1 MMVPMMIMV
10 VVVMF
15 MIPVM
20 IVVMMLVILIVVM
33 VVMFMIPVMVMVMM
47 VFMIL
52 IMVMVVMVMIL
63 IMVMVVVFMILI
75 MVMVVMLMIMNIL
88 GFFLFP
94 LHFNHHMRSR
104 ESALYSRFLF
114 HRNTRDQG
122 VHFFKKGLFLFIG
135 KKFQE
140 CSREHIASS
149 THSAF
154 NVQCLHVDCLRFSV
168 CLLL

>member
-10 VVVMF
+10 VVMMVLVILIMVM
-15 MIPVM
+15 
-20 IVVMMLVILIVVM
+20 VMMVFMILIVVM
-33 VVMFMIPVMVMVMM
+33 VMMVFMILIVVMVMM

-52 IMVMVVMVMIL
+52 IMVMM
-63 IMVMVVVFMILI
+63 
-75 MVMVVMLMIMNIL
+75 VMLMIMNIL

-94 LHFNHHMRSR
+94 LHFDHHMRSR
-104 ESALYSRFLF
+104 DSALYSRFLF

-122 VHFFKKGLFLFIG
+122 VHFLKKGLFLFIG

>member
-1 MMVPMMIMV
+1 MMVPMMVMV

-20 IVVMMLVILIVVM
+20 IVVMMLVILIVIVVM
-33 VVMFMIPVMVMVMM
+33 VLVILIMVMVMMVFMILIVVMVMM

-52 IMVMVVMVMIL
+52 IMVMM
-63 IMVMVVVFMILI
+63 
-75 MVMVVMLMIMNIL
+75 VMLMIMNIL

-94 LHFNHHMRSR
+94 LHFDHHMRSR
-104 ESALYSRFLF
+104 DSALYSRFLF

-135 KKFQE
+135 KKFQK

>member
-10 VVVMF
+10 VMMVF
-15 MIPVM
+15 MILIMV
-20 IVVMMLVILIVVM
+20 VVMMVLVILIMVM
-33 VVMFMIPVMVMVMM
+33 VMMVFMILIVVMVMM

-52 IMVMVVMVMIL
+52 IMVMM
-63 IMVMVVVFMILI
+63 
-75 MVMVVMLMIMNIL
+75 VMLMIMNIL

-94 LHFNHHMRSR
+94 LHFDHHMRSR
-104 ESALYSRFLF
+104 DSALYSRFLF

>member
-20 IVVMMLVILIVVM
+20 VVMMVL
-33 VVMFMIPVMVMVMM
+33 
-47 VFMIL
+47 
-52 IMVMVVMVMIL
+52 MIL
-63 IMVMVVVFMILI
+63 IMVMVVVFMIPAMVVMMVFMILIMVVMMVLMILI
-75 MVMVVMLMIMNIL
+75 MVMMVMLMIMNIL

-94 LHFNHHMRSR
+94 LHFDHHMRSR
-104 ESALYSRFLF
+104 DSALYSRFLF

>member
-1 MMVPMMIMV
+1 MMVLVILIMV

-20 IVVMMLVILIVVM
+20 IVMMVLVILIM
-33 VVMFMIPVMVMVMM
+33 VVVMM

-52 IMVMVVMVMIL
+52 IVVMVM
-63 IMVMVVVFMILI
+63 MVMIFI

-94 LHFNHHMRSR
+94 LHFDHHMRSR
-104 ESALYSRFLF
+104 DSALYSRFLF

-122 VHFFKKGLFLFIG
+122 VHFLKKGLFLFIG

>member
-33 VVMFMIPVMVMVMM
+33 VMM

-52 IMVMVVMVMIL
+52 IMVVVVMMLMIL
-63 IMVMVVVFMILI
+63 LMVMM
-75 MVMVVMLMIMNIL
+75 VMLMIMNIL

-94 LHFNHHMRSR
+94 LHFDHHMRSR
-104 ESALYSRFLF
+104 DSALYSRFLF

-122 VHFFKKGLFLFIG
+122 VHFFKKSLFLFIG
-135 KKFQE
+135 KKFQK

>member
-1 MMVPMMIMV
+1 M
-10 VVVMF
+10 
-15 MIPVM
+15 
-20 IVVMMLVILIVVM
+20 ILIVVM
-33 VVMFMIPVMVMVMM
+33 VMMVFMILIVVMVMM

-52 IMVMVVMVMIL
+52 IMVMM
-63 IMVMVVVFMILI
+63 
-75 MVMVVMLMIMNIL
+75 VMLMIMNIL

-94 LHFNHHMRSR
+94 LHFDHHMRSR
-104 ESALYSRFLF
+104 DSALYSRFLF

>member
-20 IVVMMLVILIVVM
+20 VVMMVLMIVIMVM
-33 VVMFMIPVMVMVMM
+33 VVVFMIPAMVVMM

-52 IMVMVVMVMIL
+52 IMVVMMVLMIL
-63 IMVMVVVFMILI
+63 IMVM
-75 MVMVVMLMIMNIL
+75 MVMIMIMNIL

-94 LHFNHHMRSR
+94 LHFDHHMRSR
-104 ESALYSRFLF
+104 DSALYSRFLF

-122 VHFFKKGLFLFIG
+122 VHFLKKGLFLFIG

>member
-1 MMVPMMIMV
+1 M
-10 VVVMF
+10 
-15 MIPVM
+15 
-20 IVVMMLVILIVVM
+20 
-33 VVMFMIPVMVMVMM
+33 
-47 VFMIL
+47 
-52 IMVMVVMVMIL
+52 
-63 IMVMVVVFMILI
+63 
-75 MVMVVMLMIMNIL
+75 VMLMIMNIL

-94 LHFNHHMRSR
+94 LHFDHHMRSR
-104 ESALYSRFLF
+104 DSALYSRFLF

>member
-20 IVVMMLVILIVVM
+20 VVMMVL
-33 VVMFMIPVMVMVMM
+33 
-47 VFMIL
+47 MIL
-52 IMVMVVMVMIL
+52 IMVMVVVFMIPAMVVMMVFMIL

-75 MVMVVMLMIMNIL
+75 MVMMVMLMIMNIL

-94 LHFNHHMRSR
+94 LHFDHHMRSR
-104 ESALYSRFLF
+104 DSALYSRFLF

>member
-20 IVVMMLVILIVVM
+20 IVVMMLVILIM
-33 VVMFMIPVMVMVMM
+33 VVVMM
-47 VFMIL
+47 VL
-52 IMVMVVMVMIL
+52 VIL

-75 MVMVVMLMIMNIL
+75 MVMMVMLMIMNIL

-94 LHFNHHMRSR
+94 LHFDHHMRSR
-104 ESALYSRFLF
+104 DSALYSRFLF

-122 VHFFKKGLFLFIG
+122 VHFLKKGLFLFIG

>member
-10 VVVMF
+10 VVMMVLVILIMVM
-15 MIPVM
+15 
-20 IVVMMLVILIVVM
+20 VMMVFMILIVVM
-33 VVMFMIPVMVMVMM
+33 VMMVFMILIMVMVMM

-52 IMVMVVMVMIL
+52 IMVMM
-63 IMVMVVVFMILI
+63 
-75 MVMVVMLMIMNIL
+75 VMLMIMNIL

-94 LHFNHHMRSR
+94 LHFDHHMRSR
-104 ESALYSRFLF
+104 DSALYSRFLF

-122 VHFFKKGLFLFIG
+122 VHFLKKSLFLFIR
-135 KKFQE
+135 KKFQK

-154 NVQCLHVDCLRFSV
+154 NVQCLHVVCLRFSV

>member
-1 MMVPMMIMV
+1 
-10 VVVMF
+10 
-15 MIPVM
+15 
-20 IVVMMLVILIVVM
+20 
-33 VVMFMIPVMVMVMM
+33 
-47 VFMIL
+47 MIL
-52 IMVMVVMVMIL
+52 IMVMM
-63 IMVMVVVFMILI
+63 
-75 MVMVVMLMIMNIL
+75 VMLMIMNIL

-94 LHFNHHMRSR
+94 LHFDHHMRSR
-104 ESALYSRFLF
+104 DSALYSRFLF

-122 VHFFKKGLFLFIG
+122 VHFLKKSLFLFIR
-135 KKFQE
+135 KKFQK

>member
-1 MMVPMMIMV
+1 MDFALRPGNLQIDRIGVLTHSLGYIHFLEEEDNIGHARVMMVPMMIMV
-10 VVVMF
+10 VV
-15 MIPVM
+15 
-20 IVVMMLVILIVVM
+20 MMVLVILI
-33 VVMFMIPVMVMVMM
+33 MVMVMM

-52 IMVMVVMVMIL
+52 IMVMM
-63 IMVMVVVFMILI
+63 
-75 MVMVVMLMIMNIL
+75 VMLMIMNIL

-94 LHFNHHMRSR
+94 LHFDHHMRSR
-104 ESALYSRFLF
+104 DSALYSRFLF

>member
-10 VVVMF
+10 VV
-15 MIPVM
+15 
-20 IVVMMLVILIVVM
+20 MMVLVILIMVM
-33 VVMFMIPVMVMVMM
+33 VMMVFMILIVVMVMM

-52 IMVMVVMVMIL
+52 IMVMM
-63 IMVMVVVFMILI
+63 
-75 MVMVVMLMIMNIL
+75 VMLMIMNIL

-94 LHFNHHMRSR
+94 LHFDHHMRSR
-104 ESALYSRFLF
+104 DSALYSRFLF

>member
-1 MMVPMMIMV
+1 MMVPMMVMV

-20 IVVMMLVILIVVM
+20 IVVMMLVILIVIVVMVLVILFMVM
-33 VVMFMIPVMVMVMM
+33 VV

-52 IMVMVVMVMIL
+52 IMVVVMMVLVIL

-75 MVMVVMLMIMNIL
+75 MVMMVMLMIMNIL

-94 LHFNHHMRSR
+94 LHFDHHMRSR
-104 ESALYSRFLF
+104 DSALYSRFLF

-135 KKFQE
+135 KKFQK

>member
-10 VVVMF
+10 VVMMVLVILIMVM
-15 MIPVM
+15 
-20 IVVMMLVILIVVM
+20 VMMVFMILIVVM
-33 VVMFMIPVMVMVMM
+33 VMMVFMILIVVMVMM

-52 IMVMVVMVMIL
+52 IMVMM
-63 IMVMVVVFMILI
+63 
-75 MVMVVMLMIMNIL
+75 VMLMIMNIL

-94 LHFNHHMRSR
+94 LHFDHHMRSR
-104 ESALYSRFLF
+104 DSALYSRFLF

>member
-1 MMVPMMIMV
+1 MMVLVILIMV
-10 VVVMF
+10 
-15 MIPVM
+15 
-20 IVVMMLVILIVVM
+20 VVMMLVILIVV
-33 VVMFMIPVMVMVMM
+33 VMM

-52 IMVMVVMVMIL
+52 IMVMM
-63 IMVMVVVFMILI
+63 
-75 MVMVVMLMIMNIL
+75 VMLMIMNIL

-94 LHFNHHMRSR
+94 LHFDHHMRSR
-104 ESALYSRFLF
+104 DSALYSRFLF

-122 VHFFKKGLFLFIG
+122 VHFFKKSLFLFIG

>member
-20 IVVMMLVILIVVM
+20 VVMMVL
-33 VVMFMIPVMVMVMM
+33 
-47 VFMIL
+47 
-52 IMVMVVMVMIL
+52 MIL
-63 IMVMVVVFMILI
+63 IMVMVVVFMIPAMVVMMVFMILIMVVMMVLMILI
-75 MVMVVMLMIMNIL
+75 MVMMVMLMIMNIL

-94 LHFNHHMRSR
+94 LHFDHHMRSR
-104 ESALYSRFLF
+104 DSALYSRFLF

-122 VHFFKKGLFLFIG
+122 VHFLKKGLFLFIG